1 MYASSCLRK
10 DLLAAERSS
19 PQQGARW
26 QEFDVAERSAPQQG
40 ARWQEIDV
48 ISVQA
53 GQVLS
58 QAA

>member
-1 MYASSCLRK
+1 MQALVSTRIS
-10 DLLAAERSS
+10 LLASERSA
-19 PQQGARW
+19 PQHGARW
-26 QEFDVAERSAPQQG
+26 QEFDVAERSPPQQG